1 MADEANLDM
10 DEAIAIMQAHVLSV
24 KNAVLKH
31 IDRYVKESAKSL
43 ETYMKINRPWKDH
56 TVRARQ
62 GLSGTHERTAETEW
76 TITLSHS
83 VSYGVFLELAHE
95 KRFAIIQPTIL
106 AKGPEVMNRHQQFH
120 SWERERISI

>member
-1 MADEANLDM
+1 MADEANLNM
-10 DEAIAIMQAHVLSV
+10 DEAIAIMQTHVLAV

-31 IDRYVKESAKSL
+31 IDRYVKESAL
-43 ETYMKINRPWKDH
+43 NMETYMKINRPWRDH

-62 GLSGTHERTAETEW
+62 GLKGSWERNAETEW

-106 AKGPEVMNRHQQFH
+106 AKGPEVMNGF
-120 SWERERISI
+120 SYLLNAINVNNK